1 MTVWAGKQ
9 EDVLSTM
16 GSKGIARLFAGLESE
31 DVRTRRASAKL
42 ICELAYQND
51 KAQTILSDQLSILV
65 TSGKVC
71 INAVPSKL
79 QRLFKSSPHLLSA
92 LKKIET
98 PLGRYWCF
106 PPIDSDTYK
115 KSLGDVSLFPDPK
128 DFMIGFYVGT
138 TRAPFI
144 DTTTSY
150 ISEASAGQS
159 RGASLNASKE
169 ESKSRNSSLEA
180 SPGHFA
186 SLRDPPIIRSEL
198 RTKPGWAT
206 SRDSSGHSSKG
217 GSPAQVAGRFKSIE
231 DSLLRIRA
239 ALEHKVEWPGS
250 KTERSREKPA
260 AFDAITEA
268 FRSKRKEKRKESPTM
283 PTDGHRFKHSE
294 EAVLDIIRM
303 KRKQLIKQ
311 VADRTPKAPPPPP
324 RTASPFAREVVTTRP
339 PFRV

>member
-16 GSKGIARLFAGLESE
+16 GTKGIARLFAGLEAE

-42 ICELAYQND
+42 ICDLAYQND
-51 KAQTILSDQLSILV
+51 KAQTLLSDQFSYLSV
-65 TSGKVC
+65 SGKIC
-71 INAVPSKL
+71 INSVPPKL

-92 LKKIET
+92 LKKTET

-106 PPIDSDTYK
+106 PPIDSETYK
-115 KSLGDVSLFPDPK
+115 KSLADVSLFPDPK
-128 DFMIGFYVGT
+128 DFMVGFYVGA

-180 SPGHFA
+180 SPGRFA
-186 SLRDPPIIRSEL
+186 SLRDPPIIRTEL
-198 RTKPGWAT
+198 RTRPAGAT
-206 SRDSSGHSSKG
+206 SRNSSSHSSRG

-231 DSLLRIRA
+231 DSLQRIRA
-239 ALEHKVEWPGS
+239 ALDHKVEWPGS
-250 KTERSREKPA
+250 KTERTREKPT
-260 AFDAITEA
+260 AFDAVTEA
-268 FRSKRKEKRKESPTM
+268 FRSKRKEKRKESPNL
-283 PTDGHRFKHSE
+283 PVDGHRFKHSE

-311 VADRTPKAPPPPP
+311 VTERTPKAPPPPP
-324 RTASPFAREVVTTRP
+324 RTPSPFAREVAATRP